1 MVHVIYFRM
10 REMMPSK
17 CFCACRWSQ
26 GDLLRYGSHIADFFC
41 KKNPACG
48 DDDVT
53 EFRKILQKNTKQRR
67 KGCIYIALHFVL
79 SYY

>member
-1 MVHVIYFRM
+1 M
-10 REMMPSK
+10 
-17 CFCACRWSQ
+17 
-26 GDLLRYGSHIADFFC
+26 LRYGRHIADFFC

-67 KGCIYIALHFVL
+67 KGCISIALHFVL